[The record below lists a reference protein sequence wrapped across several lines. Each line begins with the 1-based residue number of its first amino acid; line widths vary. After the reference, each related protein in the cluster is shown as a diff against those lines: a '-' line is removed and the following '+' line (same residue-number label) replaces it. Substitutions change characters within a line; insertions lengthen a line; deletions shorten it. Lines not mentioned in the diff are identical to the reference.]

1 MSLYAQ
7 ARRTY
12 NLLASNEKALAQ
24 IRAEATSL
32 ALAIA
37 TDPNA
42 GMKIIQGNSN
52 GNSFVADGGGMT
64 QNQRL
69 ALLSLIVKFDDNGGA
84 LRSTNTTVF

>member
-1 MSLYAQ
+1 
-7 ARRTY
+7 
-12 NLLASNEKALAQ
+12 
-24 IRAEATSL
+24 
-32 ALAIA
+32 
-37 TDPNA
+37 
-42 GMKIIQGNSN
+42 MKIIQGNSN